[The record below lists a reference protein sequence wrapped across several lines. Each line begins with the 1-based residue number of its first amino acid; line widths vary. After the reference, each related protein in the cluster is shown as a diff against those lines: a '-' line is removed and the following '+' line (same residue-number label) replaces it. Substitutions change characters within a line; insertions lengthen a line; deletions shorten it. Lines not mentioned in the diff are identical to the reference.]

1 MNQMQPT
8 RVGRGELSDLKQT
21 WSLERGRVDIYE
33 VVTNQILASIEQGVV
48 PWQSPSIARVGYPR
62 NFLTKKPYSGINVFL
77 LGVQEF
83 QSPHFLT
90 FRQALEL
97 GGNVRK
103 GEKGFHIV
111 KVGIWNKPED
121 TSEEKTEERRFLR
134 LYTVFNACQIDGISF
149 PEPPKCEAF
158 TVTVQ
163 TANARRIVAEMPQRP
178 VIHEGRKS
186 YPHYLPEDD
195 MVEMPSRES
204 FRSEWRFYKT
214 LFHELAHATGH
225 EKRLDRPSLTENR
238 GRYAVGEDRKTY
250 CLEELVA
257 EMTAAFVGASVG
269 MVEEG
274 FENNAAYLQGWLSML
289 KVKDNRTWLVK
300 AASEAQKA
308 ADFILGAKPYSE
320 T

>member
-1 MNQMQPT
+1 MQL
-8 RVGRGELSDLKQT
+8 RKDGRAGLSPLKH
-21 WSLERGRVDIYE
+21 SSMPERGRVDVYE
-33 VVTNQILASIEQGVV
+33 VVTNQILARIEQGVV

-103 GEKGFHIV
+103 GEMGFHII
-111 KVGIWNKPED
+111 KVGTWNKAEATND
-121 TSEEKTEERRFLR
+121 EKTEERKFLR
-134 LYTVFNACQIDGISF
+134 LYTVFNACQIEGISF
-149 PEPPKCEAF
+149 PEPPRCEAF
-158 TVTVQ
+158 TETVQ
-163 TANARRIVAEMPQRP
+163 TDNARRIVAEMPQRP

-225 EKRLDRPSLTENR
+225 ENRLNRPSLTENR
-238 GRYAVGEDRKTY
+238 GRYSVGEDRKTY
-250 CLEELVA
+250 CLEELLA
-257 EMTAAFVGASVG
+257 EMTAAFVCASAGLVDK
-269 MVEEG
+269 G
-274 FENNAAYLQGWLSML
+274 FENSAAYLQGWLSVL

-300 AASEAQKA
+300 AASEAQRA
-308 ADFILGAKPYSE
+308 ADFILGRKRNEEA
-320 T
+320 